1 MRDVRIALASGTV
14 AGYVALDW
22 VSYMDPFA
30 QLAITP

>member
-14 AGYVALDW
+14 ARYFVLDW
-22 VSYMDPFA
+22 VSYIDQFA